1 MSEPLSEEQKLLR
14 KLKRRTRFTQFLA
27 WLALFFT
34 AVGIAAGYKNWL
46 RIHDRSKE
54 NSAKISTIHEQV
66 PSFANKNHV
75 DDLQNEV
82 NTNFTKNIDHLN
94 SALVELR
101 TIQDSTQH
109 IADSVYSQ
117 VETLTLQQENNSNS
131 NTTTLQDWSLE
142 EVHFLLQAANQSI
155 SLKNDKEGALQAL
168 NLADAILVKR
178 GSTELLPLRKQ
189 ISQDFA
195 LLSQYEVPNFDNISL
210 KINELIEKLKPSK
223 TEKAEETAPEISEVP
238 NKTPG
243 TVKDDSIVN
252 RVKKSFNEAVAIHK
266 FDKSLH
272 DEMNDETQKSLF
284 YLISLRLETLRLM
297 VLQRQDKSYHDQITR
312 IKELLKKYYSKDK
325 YQEFDSILNGLD
337 KAKLNPPLPDVSG
350 SIKLLELL
358 KITPSRE
365 N

>member
-54 NSAKISTIHEQV
+54 NSAKITTVNEQL
-66 PSFANKNHV
+66 PTFANQKHV
-75 DDLQNEV
+75 DKLQDEV

-117 VETLTLQQENNSNS
+117 VETLTLQQESHSASNI
-131 NTTTLQDWSLE
+131 TTQQDWSLE
-142 EVHFLLQAANQSI
+142 EVRFLLQTANQTLA
-155 SLKNDKEGALQAL
+155 LKNDKDGALKAL
-168 NLADAILVKR
+168 NLADAILIKR

-189 ISQDFA
+189 ISQDYA
-195 LLSQYEVPNFDNISL
+195 LLTQYEAPNFESISL
-210 KINELIEKLKPSK
+210 KITNLSEMLRPSK
-223 TEKAEETAPEISEVP
+223 KVTNEVSATESIGDLENTTET
-238 NKTPG
+238 NKG
-243 TVKDDSIVN
+243 DSIVN
-252 RVKKSFNEAVAIHK
+252 RVKKSFNEAVVIHK

-272 DEMNDETQKSLF
+272 DEMDEETQKSL
-284 YLISLRLETLRLM
+284 YQLISLRLETLRLM
-297 VLQRQDKSYHDQITR
+297 VLQRHEKSYHEQLDR
-312 IKELLKKYYSKDK
+312 ISELLKSYYSEEKHNE
-325 YQEFDSILNGLD
+325 YTSILNE
-337 KAKLNPPLPDVSG
+337 LNNSKINPDLPDISG
-350 SIKLLELL
+350 SIKLLESL
-358 KITPSRE
+358 KSTSV